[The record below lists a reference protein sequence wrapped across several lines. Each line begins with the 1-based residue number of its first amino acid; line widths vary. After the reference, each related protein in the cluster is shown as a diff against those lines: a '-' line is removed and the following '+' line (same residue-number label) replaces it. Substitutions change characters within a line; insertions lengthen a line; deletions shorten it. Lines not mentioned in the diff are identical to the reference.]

1 MTPTPATPPR
11 LASVLLAASALAG
24 LPPRVAPGDPV
35 TVTARLSEWKVELSA
50 ATVAAGP
57 VTFAGRNTGSIPHAV
72 EIEGQGIEKEIP
84 VLQPGSAGTLTVTL
98 KPGRY
103 QVYCPVGED
112 SHMKLG
118 MLTRLTD
125 RKSVV

>member
-1 MTPTPATPPR
+1 MTPAPASPPR

-57 VTFAGRNTGSIPHAV
+57 ATFAVSTTGSIRRAFEV
-72 EIEGQGIEKEIP
+72 EGQGIENEIP
-84 VLQPGSAGTLTVTL
+84 VLHPGSAGTLTVTL

-112 SHMKLG
+112 
-118 MLTRLTD
+118 TW
-125 RKSVV
+125 